1 MSGQPPTGPW
11 TLCLETDPDPA
22 LRAHILAPLV
32 AYNESVAPNGNWG
45 LLAVTVRDPDGAVV
59 GGLWGRTGY
68 GMLFVELL
76 ALGPARGEGLGRRVM
91 ALAEEEARRR
101 GLSGIWLDTWT
112 FQAPGF
118 YVRLGFTE
126 CGRIP
131 DYPPG
136 HDRVFYV
143 KRF

>member
-32 AYNESVAPNGNWG
+32 AYNESVAPDGNWG

-91 ALAEEEARRR
+91 ALAEEEARRC

>member
-1 MSGQPPTGPW
+1 VSGQPPTGPW

-32 AYNESVAPNGNWG
+32 AYNESVAPDGNWG

>member
-32 AYNESVAPNGNWG
+32 AYNESVAPDGNWG

>member
-1 MSGQPPTGPW
+1 M
-11 TLCLETDPDPA
+11 
-22 LRAHILAPLV
+22 
-32 AYNESVAPNGNWG
+32 
-45 LLAVTVRDPDGAVV
+45 LL
-59 GGLWGRTGY
+59 
-68 GMLFVELL
+68 VELL

>member
-32 AYNESVAPNGNWG
+32 AYNESVAPDGNWG

-59 GGLWGRTGY
+59 GGFWGRTGY

>member
-32 AYNESVAPNGNWG
+32 AYNESVAPDGNWG
-45 LLAVTVRDPDGAVV
+45 LLALTVRDPDGAVV